1 MKQLITIL
9 LTFIFWTSINSYAE
23 ENNHDNNEMDHSNHE
38 MDHSNHEMDNEKITL
53 QEGSID
59 PNGILLT
66 VTVEGMVCD
75 FCAQAIQK
83 VFLKKEEVAGIT
95 VDLDNQNVIIA
106 LKEDTNITD
115 NIIEDLFINAGY
127 NVSEI
132 NREKL

>member
-1 MKQLITIL
+1 MKQLITIFL
-9 LTFIFWTSINSYAE
+9 IVIFWTSINSYAQE
-23 ENNHDNNEMDHSNHE
+23 HNHDNNEI
-38 MDHSNHEMDNEKITL
+38 DHSNHEMDNEKITL

-66 VTVEGMVCD
+66 VAVEGMVCD

-83 VFLKKEEVAGIT
+83 VFLKKEQVAGIT

-106 LKEDTNITD
+106 LKEDTDITD

-132 NREKL
+132 NRKKL

>member
-1 MKQLITIL
+1 MIKILTTLLALISFLSTANA
-9 LTFIFWTSINSYAE
+9 SDA
-23 ENNHDNNEMDHSNHE
+23 DHHSHE
-38 MDHSNHEMDNEKITL
+38 GHIHEKM
-53 QEGSID
+53 ID
-59 PNGILLT
+59 GKKLAVDPDRFDKFLVGLEDAQVAIVN
-66 VTVEGMVCD
+66 VQGMVCD

-95 VDLDNQNVIIA
+95 VDLDNQNVVIS

-115 NIIEDLFINAGY
+115 NVIEDLFINAGY

>member
-9 LTFIFWTSINSYAE
+9 LIFIFWTSINSYAQE
-23 ENNHDNNEMDHSNHE
+23 HNHDNNEMDHSNHE
-38 MDHSNHEMDNEKITL
+38 MDNDKITL
-53 QEGSID
+53 QEGFVD

-66 VTVEGMVCD
+66 VAVEGMVCD

-95 VDLDNQNVIIA
+95 VDLDNQNVVIA
-106 LKEDTNITD
+106 LKEDTNISD
-115 NIIEDLFINAGY
+115 NVIEDLFINAGY

>member
-1 MKQLITIL
+1 MKQFITIL
-9 LTFIFWTSINSYAE
+9 FTFIFWTSINSYAQE
-23 ENNHDNNEMDHSNHE
+23 HNHDNNEMDHGNHE
-38 MDHSNHEMDNEKITL
+38 MDKEKITL
-53 QEGSID
+53 QSGSID

-66 VTVEGMVCD
+66 VAVEGMVCD

-95 VDLDNQNVIIA
+95 VDLDNQNVVIA
-106 LKEDTNITD
+106 LKENKNITD
-115 NIIEDLFINAGY
+115 NVIEDLFINAGY

>member
-1 MKQLITIL
+1 MKQFITIL
-9 LTFIFWTSINSYAE
+9 FTFIFWTSINSYAQE
-23 ENNHDNNEMDHSNHE
+23 HNHDNNEMDHGNHE
-38 MDHSNHEMDNEKITL
+38 MDKEKITL
-53 QEGSID
+53 QSGSID

-66 VTVEGMVCD
+66 VAVEGMVCD

-106 LKEDTNITD
+106 LKENKNITD
-115 NIIEDLFINAGY
+115 NVIEDLFINAGY

-132 NREKL
+132 NRKKL

>member
-38 MDHSNHEMDNEKITL
+38 MDNEKITL

-66 VTVEGMVCD
+66 VAVEGMVCD

-106 LKEDTNITD
+106 LKENTNITD

>member
-9 LTFIFWTSINSYAE
+9 LTFIFWTSINSYAQE
-23 ENNHDNNEMDHSNHE
+23 HNHDNNEMDHSNHE
-38 MDHSNHEMDNEKITL
+38 MGNEKITL

-66 VTVEGMVCD
+66 VAVKGMVCD

-83 VFLKKEEVAGIT
+83 VFLKKEQVAGIT

-115 NIIEDLFINAGY
+115 NVIEDLFINAGY

>member
-1 MKQLITIL
+1 MKQFITIL
-9 LTFIFWTSINSYAE
+9 FTFIFWTSINSYAQE
-23 ENNHDNNEMDHSNHE
+23 HNHDNNEMDHGNHE
-38 MDHSNHEMDNEKITL
+38 MDKEKITL
-53 QEGSID
+53 QSGSID

-66 VTVEGMVCD
+66 VAVEGMVCD

-106 LKEDTNITD
+106 LKENKNITD
-115 NIIEDLFINAGY
+115 NVIEDLFINAGY

>member
-1 MKQLITIL
+1 MKQLIIIL
-9 LTFIFWTSINSYAE
+9 FTFIFWSSINSYAQE
-23 ENNHDNNEMDHSNHE
+23 HNHDNNEMDHGNHE
-38 MDHSNHEMDNEKITL
+38 MDKEKIIL
-53 QEGSID
+53 QSGSID
-59 PNGILLT
+59 PNGVLLT
-66 VTVEGMVCD
+66 VAVEGMVCD

-115 NIIEDLFINAGY
+115 IVIEDLFINAGY

>member
-1 MKQLITIL
+1 MKQFITIL
-9 LTFIFWTSINSYAE
+9 FTFIFWTSINSYAQE
-23 ENNHDNNEMDHSNHE
+23 HNHDNNEMDHSDHE
-38 MDHSNHEMDNEKITL
+38 MDKEKITL
-53 QEGSID
+53 QSTSID

-66 VTVEGMVCD
+66 VAVEGMVCD

-95 VDLDNQNVIIA
+95 VDLDNQNVVIA
-106 LKEDTNITD
+106 LKENKNITD
-115 NIIEDLFINAGY
+115 NVIEDLFINAGY

>member
-1 MKQLITIL
+1 MKRLITIFL
-9 LTFIFWTSINSYAE
+9 IVIFWTSINSYAQE
-23 ENNHDNNEMDHSNHE
+23 HNHDNNE

-59 PNGILLT
+59 PNGVLLT
-66 VTVEGMVCD
+66 VAVEGMVCD

-83 VFLKKEEVAGIT
+83 VFLKKEQVAGIT

-106 LKEDTNITD
+106 LKEDTDITD
-115 NIIEDLFINAGY
+115 NIIKDLFINAGY

-132 NREKL
+132 NRKKL

>member
-1 MKQLITIL
+1 MKQFITIL
-9 LTFIFWTSINSYAE
+9 FTFIFWTSINSYAQE
-23 ENNHDNNEMDHSNHE
+23 HNHDNNEMDHGNHE
-38 MDHSNHEMDNEKITL
+38 MDKEKITL
-53 QEGSID
+53 QSGSID

-66 VTVEGMVCD
+66 VAVEGMVCD

-95 VDLDNQNVIIA
+95 VDLDNQNVVIA
-106 LKEDTNITD
+106 LKEDKNITD
-115 NIIEDLFINAGY
+115 NVIEDLFINAGY

>member
-9 LTFIFWTSINSYAE
+9 LTFIFWTSINSYAQE
-23 ENNHDNNEMDHSNHE
+23 HNHDNNEMDHSNHE
-38 MDHSNHEMDNEKITL
+38 MDNVKITL
-53 QEGSID
+53 QEGSVD

-66 VTVEGMVCD
+66 VAVEGMVCD

-95 VDLDNQNVIIA
+95 VDLDNQNVVIA

-115 NIIEDLFINAGY
+115 NVKEDLFINAGY

-132 NREKL
+132 NRQKL

>member
-1 MKQLITIL
+1 MKQLITI
-9 LTFIFWTSINSYAE
+9 FSIVIFWTSINSYAQE
-23 ENNHDNNEMDHSNHE
+23 HNHDNNE

-59 PNGILLT
+59 PNGVLLT
-66 VTVEGMVCD
+66 VAVEGMVCD

-83 VFLKKEEVAGIT
+83 VFLKKEQVAGIT

-106 LKEDTNITD
+106 LKEDTDITD

-132 NREKL
+132 NRKKL

>member
-38 MDHSNHEMDNEKITL
+38 MDNKKITL

-66 VTVEGMVCD
+66 VAVEGMVCD

-115 NIIEDLFINAGY
+115 NVIEDLFINAGY

-132 NREKL
+132 KREKL

>member
-1 MKQLITIL
+1 MKQLITIFF
-9 LTFIFWTSINSYAE
+9 TFIFWTSINSYAQE
-23 ENNHDNNEMDHSNHE
+23 HNHDNNEMDHGNHE
-38 MDHSNHEMDNEKITL
+38 MDKEKIIL
-53 QEGSID
+53 QSGSID
-59 PNGILLT
+59 PNGVLLT
-66 VTVEGMVCD
+66 VAVEGMVCD

-115 NIIEDLFINAGY
+115 NVIEDLFINAGY

>member
-1 MKQLITIL
+1 MKQFITIL
-9 LTFIFWTSINSYAE
+9 ITFIFWTSINSYAQE
-23 ENNHDNNEMDHSNHE
+23 HNHDNNEMDHGNHE
-38 MDHSNHEMDNEKITL
+38 MDKEKITL
-53 QEGSID
+53 QSGSID

-66 VTVEGMVCD
+66 VAVEGMVCD

-95 VDLDNQNVIIA
+95 VDLDNQNVVIA
-106 LKEDTNITD
+106 LKENKNITD
-115 NIIEDLFINAGY
+115 NVIEDLFINAGY

>member
-1 MKQLITIL
+1 MKQLITIFL
-9 LTFIFWTSINSYAE
+9 IVIFWTSINSYAQE
-23 ENNHDNNEMDHSNHE
+23 HNHDNNEMDHSK
-38 MDHSNHEMDNEKITL
+38 HEMDNEKITL

-66 VTVEGMVCD
+66 VAVEGMVCD

-83 VFLKKEEVAGIT
+83 VFLKKEQVAGIT

-106 LKEDTNITD
+106 LKEDTDITD
-115 NIIEDLFINAGY
+115 IIIEDLFINAGY

-132 NREKL
+132 NRKKL

>member
-1 MKQLITIL
+1 MKQFITIL
-9 LTFIFWTSINSYAE
+9 FTFIFWTSINSYAQE
-23 ENNHDNNEMDHSNHE
+23 HNHDNNEMDHGNHE
-38 MDHSNHEMDNEKITL
+38 MDKEKITL
-53 QEGSID
+53 QSGSID

-95 VDLDNQNVIIA
+95 VDLDNQNVVIA
-106 LKEDTNITD
+106 LKENKNITD
-115 NIIEDLFINAGY
+115 NVIEDLFINAGY

>member
-1 MKQLITIL
+1 MKQLVTIFL
-9 LTFIFWTSINSYAE
+9 IVIFWTSINSYAQE
-23 ENNHDNNEMDHSNHE
+23 HNHDNNEMDHSNHE
-38 MDHSNHEMDNEKITL
+38 MNNEKITL

-59 PNGILLT
+59 PNGVLLT
-66 VTVEGMVCD
+66 VAVEGMVCD

-83 VFLKKEEVAGIT
+83 VFLKKEQVAGIT

-106 LKEDTNITD
+106 LKEDTDITD

-132 NREKL
+132 NRKKL

>member
-1 MKQLITIL
+1 MKQLITIFL
-9 LTFIFWTSINSYAE
+9 ICIFWTSINSYAQE
-23 ENNHDNNEMDHSNHE
+23 HNHDNNEMDK
-38 MDHSNHEMDNEKITL
+38 EKITL
-53 QEGSID
+53 QSGSID

-66 VTVEGMVCD
+66 VAVEGMVCD

-132 NREKL
+132 NRKKL

>member
-1 MKQLITIL
+1 MKQFITIL
-9 LTFIFWTSINSYAE
+9 FTFIFWTSINSYAQE
-23 ENNHDNNEMDHSNHE
+23 HNHDNNEMDHSNHE
-38 MDHSNHEMDNEKITL
+38 MDKEKITL
-53 QEGSID
+53 QSGSID

-66 VTVEGMVCD
+66 VAVEGMVCD

-95 VDLDNQNVIIA
+95 VDLDNQNVVIA
-106 LKEDTNITD
+106 LKENKNITD
-115 NIIEDLFINAGY
+115 NVIEDLFINAGY

>member
-9 LTFIFWTSINSYAE
+9 FTFIFWTSINSYAQE
-23 ENNHDNNEMDHSNHE
+23 HNHDNNEMDHGNHE
-38 MDHSNHEMDNEKITL
+38 MDKEKIIL
-53 QEGSID
+53 QSGSID
-59 PNGILLT
+59 PNGVLLT
-66 VTVEGMVCD
+66 IAVEGMVCD

-95 VDLDNQNVIIA
+95 VDLDNQNVIIS
-106 LKEDTNITD
+106 LKEDTNIID
-115 NIIEDLFINAGY
+115 NVIEDLFINAGY

>member
-1 MKQLITIL
+1 MKQLITIFL
-9 LTFIFWTSINSYAE
+9 IFIFWTSINSYAQE
-23 ENNHDNNEMDHSNHE
+23 HNHDNNE

-59 PNGILLT
+59 PNGVLLT
-66 VTVEGMVCD
+66 VAVEGMVCD

-83 VFLKKEEVAGIT
+83 VFLKKEQVAGIT

-106 LKEDTNITD
+106 LKEDTDITD
-115 NIIEDLFINAGY
+115 NIIKDLFINAGY

-132 NREKL
+132 NRKKL

>member
-1 MKQLITIL
+1 MNDIF
-9 LTFIFWTSINSYAE
+9 LTY
-23 ENNHDNNEMDHSNHE
+23 
-38 MDHSNHEMDNEKITL
+38 
-53 QEGSID
+53 
-59 PNGILLT
+59 
-66 VTVEGMVCD
+66 
-75 FCAQAIQK
+75 QK

-115 NIIEDLFINAGY
+115 NVIKDLFINAGY

>member
-1 MKQLITIL
+1 MQKKIIMTIMK
-9 LTFIFWTSINSYAE
+9 W
-23 ENNHDNNEMDHSNHE
+23 
-38 MDHSNHEMDNEKITL
+38 
-53 QEGSID
+53 
-59 PNGILLT
+59 ILLT
-66 VTVEGMVCD
+66 VAVEGMVCD

>member
-1 MKQLITIL
+1 MKQLIIIL
-9 LTFIFWTSINSYAE
+9 FTFIFWSSINSYAQE
-23 ENNHDNNEMDHSNHE
+23 HNHDNNEMDHGNHE
-38 MDHSNHEMDNEKITL
+38 MDKEKIIL
-53 QEGSID
+53 QSGSID
-59 PNGILLT
+59 PNGVLLT
-66 VTVEGMVCD
+66 VAVEGMVCD

-106 LKEDTNITD
+106 LKEDTDITD

-132 NREKL
+132 NRKKL

>member
-9 LTFIFWTSINSYAE
+9 LTFIFWTSINSYAQE
-23 ENNHDNNEMDHSNHE
+23 HNHDNNEMDHSNHE
-38 MDHSNHEMDNEKITL
+38 MDNDKITL
-53 QEGSID
+53 QEGFVD

-66 VTVEGMVCD
+66 VAVEGMVCD

-95 VDLDNQNVIIA
+95 VDLDNQNVVIS

-115 NIIEDLFINAGY
+115 NVIEDLFINAGY

>member
-9 LTFIFWTSINSYAE
+9 LTFIFWTSINSYAQE
-23 ENNHDNNEMDHSNHE
+23 HNHDNKE

-59 PNGILLT
+59 PNGVLLT
-66 VTVEGMVCD
+66 VAVEGMVCD

-83 VFLKKEEVAGIT
+83 VFLKKEQVAGIT

-106 LKEDTNITD
+106 LKEDTDITD

-132 NREKL
+132 NRKKL

>member
-1 MKQLITIL
+1 MKQLIIIL
-9 LTFIFWTSINSYAE
+9 FTFIFWSSINSYAQE
-23 ENNHDNNEMDHSNHE
+23 HNHDNNEMDHGNHE
-38 MDHSNHEMDNEKITL
+38 MDKEKITL
-53 QEGSID
+53 QSGSID

-66 VTVEGMVCD
+66 VAVEGMVCD

-115 NIIEDLFINAGY
+115 IVIEDLFINAGY

>member
-1 MKQLITIL
+1 MKQLITIFL
-9 LTFIFWTSINSYAE
+9 IFIFWTSINSYAQE
-23 ENNHDNNEMDHSNHE
+23 HNHDNNE

-66 VTVEGMVCD
+66 VAVEGMVCD

-95 VDLDNQNVIIA
+95 VDLDNQNVVIS

-115 NIIEDLFINAGY
+115 IVIEDLFINAGY